1 MPFPA
6 QVNFISRRKISIFS
20 LKIHIC
26 RLKIRICNL
35 KIYICKLKIEIGSYA
50 DKFSFGGTHFFAHCF
65 EFCTF
70 ALMTTE
76 EKKDKSRIERFKAFL
91 NWAIHFVT
99 YDIWRIT
106 ENEVSGLKELYINAI
121 KTIIL
126 AIRGFLNENLQTR
139 ASALTYSTMLA
150 IVPLLAVLLGI
161 AKGFGF
167 QNTVREELLDYFPG
181 HQLELDK
188 AFEFVDSY
196 LAQAQGGVII
206 GIGLILLLYTVI
218 SLISSI
224 EDTFNDIWQINKSRP
239 WFRKI
244 SDYLALFV
252 IMPVLMV
259 SSSGMSIFV
268 STLQNSFL
276 QHYVFLTPVVE
287 LILHITPYVFTS
299 LAFTGLY
306 IALPNTKVKFMNGL
320 IAGVIA
326 GCAFQF
332 FQVLYISGQI
342 WVSKYNAIY
351 GSFAALPL
359 LLLWLQLSWLIC
371 LFGAELSY
379 ASQNVKKFSF
389 DRDTRNISRRYKDFL
404 TLLIASLIVKRF
416 EKGEKPY
423 TADELSNA
431 YQIPI
436 RITTNIL
443 YMLTELGILTEV
455 MIGND
460 ERILYYQPAIDINKL
475 TVSYLFDR
483 LDRHGSENFKIDT
496 EGLFNNE
503 WKTLLKTREE
513 MLRQN
518 EQVLLKDL

>member
-1 MPFPA
+1 M
-6 QVNFISRRKISIFS
+6 
-20 LKIHIC
+20 
-26 RLKIRICNL
+26 
-35 KIYICKLKIEIGSYA
+35 
-50 DKFSFGGTHFFAHCF
+50 
-65 EFCTF
+65 
-70 ALMTTE
+70 TE
-76 EKKDKSRIERFKAFL
+76 EKKEISRIERLKAFL

-106 ENEVSGLKELYINAI
+106 ENEVSGLKEIYINAI
-121 KTIIL
+121 KTMIL
-126 AIRGFLNENLQTR
+126 AIRGFQNENLQTR
-139 ASALTYSTMLA
+139 ASALTYNTLLA

-167 QNTVREELLDYFPG
+167 QNTVRDALLDYFPG
-181 HQLELDK
+181 HQMELDK
-188 AFEFVDSY
+188 AFEFVESY

-252 IMPVLMV
+252 ILPILMT
-259 SSSGMSIFV
+259 SSSGIAIFV

-276 QHYVFLTPVVE
+276 QHYVFLTPIVE
-287 LILHITPYVFTS
+287 LCLHITPYVFTS
-299 LAFTGLY
+299 LAFAGLY
-306 IALPNTKVKFMNGL
+306 IALPNTKVKIINGL
-320 IAGVIA
+320 IAGIIA

-332 FQVLYISGQI
+332 FQLVYISGQI

-389 DRDTRNISRRYKDFL
+389 ERDSKNISRRYKDFL
-404 TLLIASLIVKRF
+404 TLLIASLIIKRF
-416 EKGEKPY
+416 ANGEKPY
-423 TADELSNA
+423 TADELSDS
-431 YQIPI
+431 YRIPI
-436 RITTNIL
+436 RVTTQIL
-443 YMLTELGILTEV
+443 YMLTELKIITEV
-455 MIGND
+455 VVGND
-460 ERILYYQPAIDINKL
+460 DRVIHYQPAMDINQIS
-475 TVSYLFDR
+475 VSLLFEKIDQF
-483 LDRHGSENFKIDT
+483 GSENFKIDT
-496 EGLFNNE
+496 KGVFNKE

-513 MLRQN
+513 MVRSN
-518 EQVLLKDL
+518 EHVLLKDL

>member
-1 MPFPA
+1 
-6 QVNFISRRKISIFS
+6 
-20 LKIHIC
+20 
-26 RLKIRICNL
+26 
-35 KIYICKLKIEIGSYA
+35 
-50 DKFSFGGTHFFAHCF
+50 
-65 EFCTF
+65 
-70 ALMTTE
+70 MTD
-76 EKKDKSRIERFKAFL
+76 EKKDISRIERLKAFL
-91 NWAIHFVT
+91 NWAIHFIT

-106 ENEVSGLKELYINAI
+106 ENEVSGLKEIYINAI

-126 AIRGFLNENLQTR
+126 AIRGFQSENLQTR
-139 ASALTYSTMLA
+139 ASALTYNTLLA
-150 IVPLLAVLLGI
+150 IVPLLAVLFGV

-167 QNTVREELLDYFPG
+167 QNTVREELMDFFPG
-181 HQLELDK
+181 HQMELDK
-188 AFEFVDSY
+188 AFEFVESY
-196 LAQAQGGVII
+196 LAQAQGGIII
-206 GIGLILLLYTVI
+206 GIGLILLLYTVV

-252 IMPVLMV
+252 ILPVLMV
-259 SSSGMSIFV
+259 SSSGMSIFI

-287 LILHITPYVFTS
+287 LLLHITPYVFTS
-299 LAFTGLY
+299 LAFAGLY
-306 IALPNTKVKFMNGL
+306 IALPNTKVKVINGL
-320 IAGVIA
+320 IAGIIA

-332 FQVLYISGQI
+332 FQLVYISGQI

-389 DRDTRNISRRYKDFL
+389 ERDSKNISRRYKDFL
-404 TLLIASLIVKRF
+404 TLLIASLIIKRF
-416 EKGEKPY
+416 ANGEKPY
-423 TADELSNA
+423 TADELSDS
-431 YQIPI
+431 YRIPI
-436 RITTNIL
+436 RITTQIL
-443 YMLTELGILTEV
+443 YMLTEMNIITEV

-460 ERILYYQPAIDINKL
+460 ERIIHYQPAMDINQIS
-475 TVSYLFDR
+475 VSLLFEKIDQY
-483 LDRHGSENFKIDT
+483 GSENFKIDT
-496 EGLFNNE
+496 TGLFNKE

-513 MLRQN
+513 LVRNN
-518 EQVLLKDL
+518 ENILLKDL

>member
-1 MPFPA
+1 
-6 QVNFISRRKISIFS
+6 
-20 LKIHIC
+20 
-26 RLKIRICNL
+26 
-35 KIYICKLKIEIGSYA
+35 
-50 DKFSFGGTHFFAHCF
+50 
-65 EFCTF
+65 
-70 ALMTTE
+70 MTD
-76 EKKDKSRIERFKAFL
+76 EKKDKSRIERLKAFL
-91 NWAIHFVT
+91 NWAIHFIT

-106 ENEVSGLKELYINAI
+106 ENEVSGLKEIYINAI

-126 AIRGFLNENLQTR
+126 AIRGFQSENLQTR
-139 ASALTYSTMLA
+139 ASALTYNTLLA
-150 IVPLLAVLLGI
+150 IVPLLAVLFGV

-167 QNTVREELLDYFPG
+167 QNTVREELMDFFPG
-181 HQLELDK
+181 HQMELDK
-188 AFEFVDSY
+188 AFEFVESY
-196 LAQAQGGVII
+196 LAQAQGGIII
-206 GIGLILLLYTVI
+206 GIGLILLLYTVV

-252 IMPVLMV
+252 ILPVLMV
-259 SSSGMSIFV
+259 SSSGMSIFI

-287 LILHITPYVFTS
+287 LLLHITPYVFTS
-299 LAFTGLY
+299 LAFAGLY
-306 IALPNTKVKFMNGL
+306 IALPNTKVKVINGL
-320 IAGVIA
+320 IAGIIA

-332 FQVLYISGQI
+332 FQLVYISGQI

-389 DRDTRNISRRYKDFL
+389 ERDSKNISRRYKDFL
-404 TLLIASLIVKRF
+404 TLLIASLIIKRF
-416 EKGEKPY
+416 ANGEKPY
-423 TADELSNA
+423 TADELSDS
-431 YQIPI
+431 YRIPI
-436 RITTNIL
+436 RITTQIL
-443 YMLTELGILTEV
+443 YMLTEMNIITEV

-460 ERILYYQPAIDINKL
+460 ERIIHYQPAMDINQIS
-475 TVSYLFDR
+475 VSLLFEKIDQY
-483 LDRHGSENFKIDT
+483 GSENFKIDT
-496 EGLFNNE
+496 TGLFNKE

-513 MLRQN
+513 LVRNN
-518 EQVLLKDL
+518 ENILLKDL

>member
-1 MPFPA
+1 M
-6 QVNFISRRKISIFS
+6 
-20 LKIHIC
+20 
-26 RLKIRICNL
+26 
-35 KIYICKLKIEIGSYA
+35 
-50 DKFSFGGTHFFAHCF
+50 
-65 EFCTF
+65 
-70 ALMTTE
+70 TE
-76 EKKDKSRIERFKAFL
+76 EKKEISRIERLKAFL

-106 ENEVSGLKELYINAI
+106 ENEVSGLKEIYINAI

-126 AIRGFLNENLQTR
+126 AIRGFQSENLQTR
-139 ASALTYSTMLA
+139 ASALTYNTMLA

-252 IMPVLMV
+252 ILPVLMT
-259 SSSGMSIFV
+259 SSSGIAIFV

-276 QHYVFLTPVVE
+276 QHYVFLTPIVE
-287 LILHITPYVFTS
+287 LCLHITPYVFTS
-299 LAFTGLY
+299 LAFAGLY
-306 IALPNTKVKFMNGL
+306 IALPNTKVKVVNGL
-320 IAGVIA
+320 IAGIIA

-332 FQVLYISGQI
+332 FQLVYISGQI

-389 DRDTRNISRRYKDFL
+389 ERDSKNISRRYKDFL
-404 TLLIASLIVKRF
+404 TLLIASLIIKRF
-416 EKGEKPY
+416 ANGEKPY
-423 TADELSNA
+423 TADELSDS
-431 YQIPI
+431 YRIPI
-436 RITTNIL
+436 RVTTQIL
-443 YMLTELGILTEV
+443 YMLTELKIITEV
-455 MIGND
+455 VVGND
-460 ERILYYQPAIDINKL
+460 DRVIHYQPAMDINQIS
-475 TVSYLFDR
+475 VSLLFEKIDR
-483 LDRHGSENFKIDT
+483 FGSENFKIDT
-496 EGLFNNE
+496 KGVFNKE
-503 WKTLLKTREE
+503 WKMLLKTREE
-513 MLRQN
+513 MVRSN
-518 EQVLLKDL
+518 ENILLKDL